1 MSRRSVTCA
10 TEPSI
15 SETKAFISVG
25 VSYAFV
31 SISFMAMTSV
41 LRLEASM
48 SPSYAVC
55 QDSRGI
61 SDSNMRRTVFS
72 PPAASSLRPDFR

>member
-10 TEPSI
+10 TEFSI
-15 SETKAFISVG
+15 FETNAFMSVG
-25 VSYAFV
+25 VSYASA
-31 SISFMAMTSV
+31 SILLMAMTSD

-61 SDSNMRRTVFS
+61 SGLEHAQDGLLS
-72 PPAASSLRPDFR
+72 PAASSLRFDFR